1 MEPLSDKNVLITGAG
16 SGIGRLMAHY
26 FADEQANVVLVD
38 INEQAVKSVA
48 REVADRNVRASYHL
62 CNIADRKEVEQTSQR
77 ILRDF
82 GPIDILVNNA
92 GMVVG
97 KSFFDITL
105 EEMERTMNINFW
117 GHLFFTKALIGD
129 MIARKGGAIVN
140 VASSSGLIGM
150 PMLSAYA
157 ASKFA
162 EVGFSE
168 ALRRELKKFG
178 HKGITVTCV
187 CPYIIDTGMF
197 KGFKPMLLSP
207 ILKPE
212 YAARKIVEG
221 AKKGKPYVMLPPH
234 SLYSTLVLKLLPTHL
249 FDWLLKMSG
258 AERAMDCFEGRK
270 SC

>member
-1 MEPLSDKNVLITGAG
+1 MEPLSGKNVLITGAG

-26 FADEQANVVLVD
+26 FADERANVALVD

-48 REVADRNVRASYHL
+48 QEVATRKVRTSHYL
-62 CNIADRKEVEQTSQR
+62 CNIADRAAVVQTVER
-77 ILRDF
+77 IRKDF
-82 GPIDILVNNA
+82 GQIDILVNNA
-92 GMVVG
+92 GTVVG
-97 KSFFDITL
+97 KSFFDITI
-105 EEMERTMNINFW
+105 EEMERTMNINYW
-117 GHLFFTKALIGD
+117 GHLYFTKALIGG
-129 MIARKGGAIVN
+129 MIAQGRGAIVN

-207 ILKPE
+207 VLKPE
-212 YAARKIVEG
+212 YAARKIVNG

-234 SLYSTLVLKLLPTHL
+234 SIYSSMMLKLLPTHL
-249 FDWLLKMSG
+249 FDRILKMSG
-258 AERAMDCFEGRK
+258 AEKAMDCFEGRK
-270 SC
+270 AS

>member
-1 MEPLSDKNVLITGAG
+1 MEPLSGKNILITGAG

-26 FADEQANVVLVD
+26 FADEKANVALVD
-38 INEQAVKSVA
+38 INEQAAKSVT
-48 REVADRNVRASYHL
+48 REISSRKVRASYYL
-62 CNIADRKEVEQTSQR
+62 CNIAESEAVAQTADRIR
-77 ILRDF
+77 RDF
-82 GPIDILVNNA
+82 GAIDVLVNNA
-92 GMVVG
+92 GTVVG

-105 EEMERTMNINFW
+105 EEMQRTMNVNFW
-117 GHLFFTKALIGD
+117 GHLFFTKAFIGD
-129 MIARKGGAIVN
+129 MIARKSGAIVN
-140 VASSSGLIGM
+140 IASSSGLIGM

-197 KGFKPMLLSP
+197 KGFKPMVLSP
-207 ILKPE
+207 FLKPE
-212 YAARKIVEG
+212 YAARKIVDG

-234 SLYSTLVLKLLPTHL
+234 SIYSSMVLKLLPTHL

-270 SC
+270 TC